1 MFMNNLRTLMEFKDL
16 PKIKS
21 IGNIIFAPAWSVKFH
36 SDHDHELLHVIKGEI
51 ELTYQDGSKYLA
63 KAGDTLLN
71 SAGTVHRDVFKPDEG
86 LEIFFM
92 LFKWVHADDFFCKVK
107 NDSLKE
113 ISSATHSEIKRYFD
127 VMRYDTGFG
136 EMDRAI
142 ANSRLM
148 NILLLLYRD
157 IVCPCDIAGRSKQQ
171 LLVRKAKNY
180 IDLFFRNP
188 INLKDV
194 AEYLR
199 ISPSYLSRI
208 FSHESDFS
216 LVEYLTEVRIDEAK
230 KILLDGRYI
239 VADVARM
246 VGYKDSNYF
255 SKIFKTH
262 VGCSPGKYS

>member
-1 MFMNNLRTLMEFKDL
+1 MEFKNL
-16 PKIKS
+16 PEIKS

-36 SDHDHELLHVIKGEI
+36 SDHNHELLHVIKGEI
-51 ELTYQDGSKYLA
+51 ELTYQDGSKYVA

-71 SAGTVHRDVFKPDEG
+71 PAGTVHRDAFKPNEE

-92 LFKWVHADDFFCKVK
+92 LFKWVHADDFFSKVK
-107 NDSLKE
+107 NKSLRE
-113 ISSATHSEIKRYFD
+113 ISSATHSEIKRIFD

-157 IVCPCDIAGRSKQQ
+157 IVCPCDIAGKSKQQ

-180 IDLFFRNP
+180 IDRFFRNP

-199 ISPSYLSRI
+199 VSPSYLSRI

-216 LVEYLTEVRIDEAK
+216 LIEYLTEVRINEAK

-255 SKIFKTH
+255 SRIFKTH